1 MPIFVRLGDEFL
13 NLGMVYSIE
22 FIMKDGVPT
31 EAHVFANEEDI
42 ATENSYIYDGE
53 YAQALFGAVNAMTH
67 QYVKSQFHPIPG
79 EPNLPRINL

>member
-13 NLGMVYSIE
+13 NLGMVYWIE
-22 FIMKDGVPT
+22 FIMRDGVPT

-42 ATENSYIYDGE
+42 DRENFYIYDGE
-53 YAQALFGAVNAMTH
+53 HAQALFDAVNAMTH
-67 QYVKSQFHPIPG
+67 QYVKSRFQPMPG